1 MTNIYFG
8 VSLVAAT
15 SILCNWVLLKKIKME
30 KFAKEN
36 NYNDYLDRDKKLK
49 KLIVNK
55 SKELKNK
62 NNRIEKLEDELG
74 KICDENAD
82 LELAVMNKIK
92 VNIELQKNHKSIIEK
107 QDEKYKALEL
117 KHQSQVDVNENLY
130 KSYKNKEKE
139 LFYLE
144 WAYDELMNSYK
155 KMDKEL
161 YYWRL
166 ITAPKPLKKNQFL
179 FYNKNKTIG
188 LR

>member
-1 MTNIYFG
+1 MVNIYFG
-8 VSLVAAT
+8 ISLAAAT
-15 SILCNWVLLKKIKME
+15 SILCNWILFKKIKME

-36 NYNDYLDRDKKLK
+36 NYNYYLDKDKKLK
-49 KLIVNK
+49 KLIVNR

-92 VNIELQKNHKSIIEK
+92 ANRELQKNHKSIIEK
-107 QDEKYKALEL
+107 QDKKYRALEL
-117 KHQSQVDVNENLY
+117 KHQRQVDVNENLY

-166 ITAPKPLKKNQFL
+166 ITAPKPLKKIN
-179 FYNKNKTIG
+179 FYFITKIKQLG
-188 LR
+188 

>member
-1 MTNIYFG
+1 MVNIYFG
-8 VSLVAAT
+8 ISLVAAT

-36 NYNDYLDRDKKLK
+36 NYNDYLDRDKKFK
-49 KLIVNK
+49 KYMENQ
-55 SKELKNK
+55 SKELKIK
-62 NNRIEKLEDELG
+62 NNRIEKLECEID
-74 KICDENAD
+74 KMYDKNAD
-82 LELAVMNKIK
+82 LNLELMRKTGTNKKI
-92 VNIELQKNHKSIIEK
+92 Q
-107 QDEKYKALEL
+107 EKYKNIIKKQNTYYKELES
-117 KHQSQVDVNENLY
+117 KHETQLEINENLY
-130 KSYKNKEKE
+130 KSFKNKEKE

-144 WAYDELMNSYK
+144 WAYDELINSYK

>member
-36 NYNDYLDRDKKLK
+36 NYNDYLDRDRKLK
-49 KLIVNK
+49 KLIINK

-62 NNRIEKLEDELG
+62 NSRIEKLEDELN
-74 KICDENAD
+74 KMYDKNAD
-82 LELAVMNKIK
+82 LELDIADKIK
-92 VNIELQKNHKSIIEK
+92 VNEELQKDYKSIMEK
-107 QDEKYKALEL
+107 QDEKYNALEL
-117 KHQSQVDVNENLY
+117 KHQSQIDVNESLY
-130 KSYKNKEKE
+130 KSYKSKEKE

-144 WAYDELMNSYK
+144 WAYDELLNSYK

-166 ITAPKPLKKNQFL
+166 ITAPKPLRKNQFL
-179 FYNKNKTIG
+179 FYNKNKAIG

>member
-30 KFAKEN
+30 KIAKEN

-49 KLIVNK
+49 KYMENQ

-62 NNRIEKLEDELG
+62 NNRIEKLEDELN
-74 KICDENAD
+74 KMYDKNAD
-82 LELAVMNKIK
+82 LELDIADKIK
-92 VNIELQKNHKSIIEK
+92 VNKKLQKDHKNIMEK
-107 QDEKYKALEL
+107 QDEKYNALEL
-117 KHQSQVDVNENLY
+117 KHQSQIDANESLY
-130 KSYKNKEKE
+130 KSYKSKEKE

-144 WAYDELMNSYK
+144 WAYDELLNSYK

-166 ITAPKPLKKNQFL
+166 ATAPKPLRKNQFL
-179 FYNKNKTIG
+179 FYNKNKAIG